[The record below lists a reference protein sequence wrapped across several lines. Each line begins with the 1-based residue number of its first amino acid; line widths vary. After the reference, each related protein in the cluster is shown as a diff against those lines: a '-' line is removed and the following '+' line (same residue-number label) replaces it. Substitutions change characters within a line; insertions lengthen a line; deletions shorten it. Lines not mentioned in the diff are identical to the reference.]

1 MENRPI
7 RDHDRG
13 RSLAGSP
20 FSIPGSRFSILLG
33 LALSTAT
40 LSACPAHRPLPVHVA
55 PAVLPSASDL
65 NAALTAR
72 RQAVRSLRAVARLHY
87 RDPAESNNSREAL
100 VVARPDRIRVEVLS
114 VFGSLFVLTADD
126 GALTAYARQ
135 EDTVYRGQASPENL
149 WRYARLWLPVAD
161 LVEIVLGTPPQRRA
175 PGTPQVEFDAA
186 TGWISLRQTLAS
198 GAQSVWFS
206 DTGFP
211 VAAEER
217 NGGGQVLWH
226 ATFAQYEDHGGIPV
240 ATRVGLELPAWSR
253 SIDITLE
260 DVDVNP
266 TLDRSIF
273 AVQTPP
279 GSKVVNLDH
288 VVD

>member
-1 MENRPI
+1 MTSA
-7 RDHDRG
+7 
-13 RSLAGSP
+13 RSIAGLP
-20 FSIPGSRFSILLG
+20 FSIPGSRFSIF
-33 LALSTAT
+33 LALALLAPM
-40 LSACPAHRPLPVHVA
+40 LSACPAHRPLAPHVA
-55 PAVLPSASDL
+55 PAVLPSAADL
-65 NAALTAR
+65 DAALTAR
-72 RQAVRSLRAVARLHY
+72 RQAVRSLRALARLHY

-100 VVARPDRIRVEVLS
+100 VVARPDRLRVEVLS
-114 VFGSLFVLTADD
+114 VFGSIFVLAADD

-161 LVEIVLGTPPQRRA
+161 LVDIVLGTPPQRHA
-175 PGTPQVEFDAA
+175 PGASQVEFDAA
-186 TGWISLRQTLAS
+186 TGWISLRHDLGA
-198 GAQSVWFS
+198 GAQWVWFS
-206 DTGFP
+206 DTGVP

-226 ATFAQYEDHGGIPV
+226 ATFSQYEDHGGV
-240 ATRVGLELPAWSR
+240 SLATRVGLELPAWSR
-253 SIDITLE
+253 SIDIALE

-273 AVQTPP
+273 AVQVPP